1 MIPSFVFQLLAIG
14 EAILMRLSSQLVTQL
29 LRSPE
34 PKRKLDFKRHI
45 KSIHIVGWTEN
56 VRMMVVISSQAQGT
70 IFMTQELACFTYFTS
85 IVVRIT
91 CTTRLT
97 VKIKLN
103 TLVVV
108 TDSSDTRFRY
118 TYENVYGKSS
128 NRYNIKN
135 LDFWHVAGN
144 HDHKWQSNIISK
156 LTAQH
161 NHK

>member
-1 MIPSFVFQLLAIG
+1 ML
-14 EAILMRLSSQLVTQL
+14 RYSQY
-29 LRSPE
+29 
-34 PKRKLDFKRHI
+34 
-45 KSIHIVGWTEN
+45 W
-56 VRMMVVISSQAQGT
+56 
-70 IFMTQELACFTYFTS
+70 C
-85 IVVRIT
+85 
-91 CTTRLT
+91 TRLT
-97 VKIKLN
+97 VEIKLN

-161 NHK
+161 NHKWYKIWNFDQRGNASAQSIYSNTQETNFKMPNLWYSYTIEKQNGLSMKLIMIDTNIMKGSSETINMPDSDVVDYQWGIQTIS